1 MSIKPLS
8 HRYSIESFEN
18 KVEVIIPSRKNVLY
32 FVWFAIWMFMW
43 GYATSRL
50 FLLWE
55 LMIKGAFET
64 NGNEVLMMVIVCL
77 VPFLVALLGMG
88 AFAIH
93 TVVWH
98 ISGREI
104 IQATPQALT
113 VTKQVFRWKWSK
125 VYSSKEI
132 RDLRTNTQKLSMFF
146 PRKRVKRFLG
156 GPGMITFDY
165 DRRTPSFGFDISDK
179 EAEHIIIALK
189 DGLPQQYAG

>member
-1 MSIKPLS
+1 MSIKLLS

-32 FVWFAIWMFMW
+32 FAWFTIWMFMW

-64 NGNEVLMMVIVCL
+64 NGNGVLMMLIVCL

-93 TVVWH
+93 IVLWH
-98 ISGREI
+98 I
-104 IQATPQALT
+104 
-113 VTKQVFRWKWSK
+113 
-125 VYSSKEI
+125 
-132 RDLRTNTQKLSMFF
+132 
-146 PRKRVKRFLG
+146 
-156 GPGMITFDY
+156 
-165 DRRTPSFGFDISDK
+165 
-179 EAEHIIIALK
+179 
-189 DGLPQQYAG
+189 